1 MATWPKLA
9 EVRTFLRLQPD
20 AVEDAV
26 VDDCRLAAV
35 DYGQQVLGPDPA
47 STTGA
52 MLYPD
57 DTTTLP
63 NSCFQAC
70 LQHSARLYKRR
81 DSLDGTTWF
90 GDGGAGR
97 VAARDP
103 DVDKL
108 YGLYAPLVF
117 G

>member
-9 EVRTFLRLQPD
+9 DVRTFLRLQPD
-20 AVEDAV
+20 AAEDAV
-26 VDDCRLAAV
+26 VDNCRTAAV
-35 DYGQQVLGPDPA
+35 DYGQQVLGADPA
-47 STTGA
+47 TGLP
-52 MLYPD
+52 LYPD
-57 DTTTLP
+57 ATTTLP
-63 NSCFQAC
+63 ASAFQAC

-108 YGLYAPLVF
+108 YALYAPLVF

>member
-1 MATWPKLA
+1 MAAWPKLA
-9 EVRTFLRLQPD
+9 DVRTFLQKQPD
-20 AVEDAV
+20 ATEDGV
-26 VDDCRLAAV
+26 IDNCRLAAV
-35 DYGQQVLGPDPA
+35 DYGQQVLGADP
-47 STTGA
+47 TTGDR
-52 MLYPD
+52 LYPD

-63 NSCFQAC
+63 ASCFQAC

-90 GDGGAGR
+90 GDGQGGR

-103 DVDKL
+103 DVDRL